1 MPWRL
6 TRERVLHSGPS
17 PRIPRVIPVE
27 RYHIRGVILRVP
39 SGTLTLRM
47 TAFVKGSRTPA
58 AAGCCHML
66 WRQASEKPQ
75 GRKPREGVA
84 RRCRRLWG

>member
-47 TAFVKGSRTPA
+47 TAFV
-58 AAGCCHML
+58 
-66 WRQASEKPQ
+66 
-75 GRKPREGVA
+75 
-84 RRCRRLWG
+84 